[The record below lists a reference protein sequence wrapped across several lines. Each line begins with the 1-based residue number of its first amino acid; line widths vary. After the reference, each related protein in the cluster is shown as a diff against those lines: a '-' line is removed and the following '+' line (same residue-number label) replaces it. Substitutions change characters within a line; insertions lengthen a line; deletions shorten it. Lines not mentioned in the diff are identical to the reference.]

1 MATIVMMAL
10 PELSVMLVLM
20 KVMLGDGHLEVRLG
34 LRGEDTHV
42 SGDLASVV
50 SQRAIAKSVPCRA

>member
-1 MATIVMMAL
+1 MMAL

-34 LRGEDTHV
+34 LRGEYTHV

-50 SQRAIAKSVPCRA
+50 NQRAIAKSVPCRA